1 MAFFL
6 TIIAVFLL
14 LVISEFWYRKKTSN
28 DEFSR
33 KFIHITV
40 GSFVAFWP
48 FFLSWNS
55 IRILSIA
62 FLVTISIS
70 RALGIFQAIHSVQR
84 PTWGEVYFAIAVG
97 AITFITHNKWIYA
110 AALLQMSLA
119 DGLAAVIGTR
129 HGGRY
134 KYLVFNHVKSLAG
147 TLTFF
152 VVSVTILLLFNG
164 NFPTQLELLPIV
176 GISLMASFI
185 ENVFATGLD
194 NLLVPVLISLL
205 LIQA

>member
-55 IRILSIA
+55 IRILSVA

>member
-55 IRILSIA
+55 IRILSVA

-134 KYLVFNHVKSLAG
+134 KYLVFSHVKSLAG

-152 VVSVTILLLFNG
+152 VVSVGILLLFNG
-164 NFPTQLELLPIV
+164 NFPTQLELLPII